1 MKLAEALQE
10 RADLNSR
17 IYQLRQRIEEN
28 LKVQEGDEPDMDV
41 NELMKEHDDV
51 VNQLTTLVTKINLTN
66 CSVKDNEGRTIT
78 ELLSKRDSLKLM
90 LSTYQGIIE
99 SSGSR
104 NHRISRPEIKLL
116 STIKVADVKT
126 KLDAISKQFRLIDS
140 SIQQLNW
147 QVDLIE

>member
-90 LSTYQGIIE
+90 PVSYTHLTL
-99 SSGSR
+99 
-104 NHRISRPEIKLL
+104 P
-116 STIKVADVKT
+116 T
-126 KLDAISKQFRLIDS
+126 KA
-140 SIQQLNW
+140 
-147 QVDLIE
+147 

>member
-99 SSGSR
+99 CSGSR
-104 NHRISRPEIKLL
+104 NHRISRSEIKLL

>member
-90 LSTYQGIIE
+90 LSTCQGIIE

-104 NHRISRPEIKLL
+104 NHRISRSEIKLL